1 MLRVEANRPDPRFA
15 PPASPP
21 LFLNHIMP
29 STYDAPLIKA
39 SFPSDGVLV
48 LALARPP
55 VNAFSTS
62 LFHQLEDSFR
72 TASSDSDVRCIVL
85 TSEVDKGFTAG
96 LDLQC
101 VAFAP
106 LPLPP

>member
-1 MLRVEANRPDPRFA
+1 MG
-15 PPASPP
+15 
-21 LFLNHIMP
+21 NHIMP

-72 TASSDSDVRCIVL
+72 AASSDSDVRCIVL

-96 LDLQC
+96 LELTMK
-101 VAFAP
+101 V
-106 LPLPP
+106 LPQTQVCGGSLSPSRPPC